1 MILNW
6 NKSLGEK
13 NDKIL
18 WARSRK
24 NIPRMK
30 DGEEKE
36 KEKEGEK
43 KERERLL
50 MVFTQKPLEQG

>member
-6 NKSLGEK
+6 NKSLRER

-18 WARSRK
+18 QARSLK

-30 DGEEKE
+30 DGEEEE
-36 KEKEGEK
+36 KEVEGEK
-43 KERERLL
+43 RERILMLL
-50 MVFTQKPLEQG
+50 TQNALQQA